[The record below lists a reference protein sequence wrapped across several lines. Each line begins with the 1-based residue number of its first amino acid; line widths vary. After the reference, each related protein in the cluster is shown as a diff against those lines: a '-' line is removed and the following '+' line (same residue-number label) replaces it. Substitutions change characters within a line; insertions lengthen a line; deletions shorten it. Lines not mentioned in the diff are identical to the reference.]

1 LPVLAIPTND
11 RAGLAIWREMPD
23 ATFNALVLELD
34 RSPSSPSVTN
44 VSPDDIRQALDS
56 LKTMYT
62 IRAFNEV
69 PTQEFIDDVCDA
81 LREYGELKLATEP
94 QFRERLARLL
104 DIESFNVAAKG
115 AALQSEHEHVF
126 CSARVL
132 TDARPV
138 YGKDPKEPPVAMII
152 THALKL
158 SYHEGPGGR
167 IREFYVGLGSH
178 DIAELQEV
186 LLRAEDKTKSLR
198 AAIDISK
205 VKFIDPQE

>member
-1 LPVLAIPTND
+1 LPDLNIPQRD
-11 RAGLAIWREMPD
+11 RSGLAIWREMPEE
-23 ATFNALVLELD
+23 TLNALISELE
-34 RSPSSPSVTN
+34 RSPTPSSITN
-44 VSPDDIRQALDS
+44 LPADVAEQALDA
-56 LKTMYT
+56 LNTMYT

-81 LREYGELKLATEP
+81 LREYGDIEEAEEPNFRKL
-94 QFRERLARLL
+94 LAKLL
-104 DIESFNVAAKG
+104 DIEPLNVAAKG

-138 YGKDPKEPPVAMII
+138 YGKDVSDPPIAMII

-158 SYHEGPGGR
+158 SYHEGPAGR
-167 IREFYVGLGSH
+167 IREFYVGLGSK
-178 DIAELQEV
+178 DIAELQQV
-186 LLRAEDKTKSLR
+186 LQRAEEKTKSLR
-198 AAIDISK
+198 AAIDLSK

>member
-1 LPVLAIPTND
+1 MPVLAIPKSD
-11 RAGLAIWREMPD
+11 RAGLAILRELPD
-23 ATFNALVLELD
+23 ATLNALILEVE
-34 RSPSSPSVTN
+34 RSPNPSSIAN
-44 VSPDDIRQALDS
+44 LSPDDTTQAVDALN
-56 LKTMYT
+56 TMYT

-81 LREYGELKLATEP
+81 LREYGELKPAEEP
-94 QFRERLARLL
+94 SFRERLARLL
-104 DIESFNVAAKG
+104 DIESLNVAAKG

-126 CSARVL
+126 CSARIL

-138 YGKDPKEPPVAMII
+138 YGKNPKEPPAAMII

-167 IREFYVGLGSH
+167 IREFYVGLGSR

-186 LLRAEDKTKSLR
+186 LQRAEDKTKSLR